1 MTRTLRVRR
10 SRGALS
16 GVLLILLGIW
26 GALIPF
32 VGPYFHYAYTPDRVW
47 TATSGRMWLEVLPGA
62 VAVAG
67 GVIVLLSRL
76 RLAGVLGAWLAA
88 LAGAWFAI
96 GNLIAAHVSAVPA
109 VGRPV
114 GGATMV
120 LVEQIGYFIGL
131 GVVIVFL
138 AALALGR
145 FTVVAVSD
153 PVADSAVPL
162 APESDAAEVETG
174 PAGRTATGAPPVPAT
189 TTPDLADAPTATAA
203 PGLPRRTS
211 MVRPVPVYRGGQGS
225 PPEHGAESADA
236 ETTDPERSPAAG
248 AEAARRG

>member
-10 SRGALS
+10 SRGALI

-32 VGPYFHYAYTPDRVW
+32 VGPYFHYAYTPDRAW

-62 VAVAG
+62 VVVAG

-88 LAGAWFAI
+88 VAGAWFAI

-114 GGATMV
+114 GGATMA

-153 PVADSAVPL
+153 PVADSAVPV
-162 APESDAAEVETG
+162 APESDVAAVETG
-174 PAGRTATGAPPVPAT
+174 PAGRTETGVPPVPTA
-189 TTPDLADAPTATAA
+189 TPDLADAPAATAE

-211 MVRPVPVYRGGQGS
+211 MVRPVPVYRGGQDS
-225 PPEHGAESADA
+225 PPEDCAESADA
-236 ETTDPERSPAAG
+236 ETTEPERSSSAG